1 MQDTLHGTRQISTT
15 SLFYTQ
21 PNHLSLI
28 LDAYCIINL
37 YLSGTVKALAYMQ
50 LPSYRWPWGLH
61 RIITH
66 LSYTFQLHPRPILS
80 KSLRPILHS
89 SISLAHLPFLHKVLH
104 SRTSSSA
111 KLPFSD
117 RKPPEELEPI
127 GRHLLEDRQRSTN
140 IGVQLSNVMAR
151 P

>member
-21 PNHLSLI
+21 HNHLSLI

-37 YLSGTVKALAYMQ
+37 YLSGTVKALAYYMQ
-50 LPSYRWPWGLH
+50 LPSHRWGLH

-66 LSYTFQLHPRPILS
+66 LSYTFQLHPRPILP

-89 SISLAHLPFLHKVLH
+89 SILLAHLPLLHKVLH

-117 RKPPEELEPI
+117 LKPPEELEPI

-140 IGVQLSNVMAR
+140 VGVQLSNVMAR